1 MTGVHALDGWLLV
14 GSADRCRILSNNEL
28 DSDPELQKL
37 QANITNEINTSSDSV
52 LDFRAASLVALP
64 LRLVPLE
71 IKRYGPRWRFV
82 IPQIVAVAMKIHPTE
97 SDVAALFL
105 DGHIELWTIEMLR
118 AAFDHPLSQL
128 L

>member
-14 GSADRCRILSNNEL
+14 WSADRCRILSNNEL

>member
-1 MTGVHALDGWLLV
+1 MTGVYALDGWLLV
-14 GSADRCRILSNNEL
+14 GSADRCRILSNIEL

-52 LDFRAASLVALP
+52 LDFRAARLAALS
-64 LRLVPLE
+64 LRLVPIE

-118 AAFDHPLSQL
+118 VAFDHPLSQL